1 MWKGAQAVHSY
12 LVLILLHYFGVAAKS
27 FEAAGWA
34 SSAMLLIAMKFLLLT
49 CTVI

>member
-1 MWKGAQAVHSY
+1 MEGGSGRPFVSRSNI
-12 LVLILLHYFGVAAKS
+12 VHYFGIAAIS